1 MRFFESFLQVVRP
14 PRAVAGQ
21 PLVGRSA
28 VHVRKTR
35 QAHLSVVGSRHDM
48 GGLRRRVH
56 AHLVHAGFEIARTE
70 ISTTAEAASAVACF
84 TVRFCAQHQPD
95 LLQSAQQLRSDRAVH
110 EVALDPPQRPA
121 AAFAVK
127 A

>member
-1 MRFFESFLQVVRP
+1 MRFFDAFLQVVRP
-14 PRAVAGQ
+14 QRAVAGQ

-28 VHVRKTR
+28 AHGRKTR
-35 QAHLSVVGSRHDM
+35 QARLSVVGNRNDM

-70 ISTTAEAASAVACF
+70 ISTTPDAASAVACF

-95 LLQSAQQLRSDRAVH
+95 LLQSAQQLRSDRAVR
-110 EVALDPPQRPA
+110 EIALDPPRRPA

-127 A
+127 T